1 MLEEQFEDTIVVIRI
16 RNSKNRQD
24 NGYMKSDNDL

>member
-16 RNSKNRQD
+16 LNSKNRQD